1 MGLITQFIRS
11 QRYYDQGSLLIYF
24 HGFKII
30 RGEVTTLA
38 NTNYSNEV
46 RTHTALHILKG
57 AVVKVLGKDAMWTA
71 STYVSGKHGR
81 LTVKFNR
88 KPTNDEIKAIEEL
101 ANKKIKENLRVE
113 IKVMPR
119 DEAERTY
126 GNIIYDLFPVPQE
139 VKELSIVIVFDTD
152 GSIWNINACNK
163 EHCTTAGCVGEISIK
178 KVRFRKSK
186 QLLEI
191 SFDIKP

>member
-1 MGLITQFIRS
+1 M
-11 QRYYDQGSLLIYF
+11 SLTNIQ
-24 HGFKII
+24 
-30 RGEVTTLA
+30 
-38 NTNYSNEV
+38 NTYSDDV
-46 RTHTALHILKG
+46 RTHTALHVLKG
-57 AVVKVLGKDAMWTA
+57 AIVKVLGKDAMWTA

-88 KPTNDEIKAIEEL
+88 KPSNDEIKAIEEL
-101 ANKKIKENLRVE
+101 ANKKIKEDLRVE
-113 IKVMPR
+113 VKIMPR

-126 GNIIYDLFPVPQE
+126 GNIIYDLFPVPKE
-139 VKELSIVIVFDTD
+139 VKELSIVIVYDSD

-163 EHCTTAGCVGEISIK
+163 EHCKTISCVGEINIK

-191 SFDIKP
+191 SFDIEP